1 MRITVTLSG
10 GFAGLRSNWSLEIEQ
25 QPDRENWQ
33 QLVESLPWDESPKQA
48 PQPDRYVY
56 RIEWSRRQVIL
67 TEQQL
72 TGPWRVLVDRVRDR
86 TSA

>member
-33 QLVESLPWDESPKQA
+33 QLVESLPWDESPKHA